1 MLTQVHSLSARLDS
15 ASCAEAVPCRS
26 APYLRPYVAGYAGFR
41 AGAVAPF
48 VRRLLPLNFTTL
60 IVDFAGPSRLA
71 TGPRATP
78 LLYGEPAW
86 RHGVSIG
93 LTPAGVHALLDAP
106 AAAMVG
112 EVVPLD
118 AVLGRDGDRLAD
130 RLGELPDWRS
140 RFAALDA
147 WFTGRLNVD
156 GERTIVDRAWW
167 RLQQGDRLTI
177 GGLANEL
184 GVSQRY
190 LQIGFKKRIGLPP
203 KTVARIAR
211 FQRSLGALAAPSAT
225 VAAVAASAYTDQ
237 SHFHRETR
245 ALAGV
250 TPAELFAFVQDA
262 LSRRD

>member
-1 MLTQVHSLSARLDS
+1 M
-15 ASCAEAVPCRS
+15 
-26 APYLRPYVAGYAGFR
+26 
-41 AGAVAPF
+41 
-48 VRRLLPLNFTTL
+48 RRILPLNLTTL

-78 LLYGEPAW
+78 LLYDEPAW
-86 RHGVSIG
+86 RYGVSIG
-93 LTPAGVHALLDAP
+93 LTPAGVHALLDTP
-106 AAAMVG
+106 AAALVG

-130 RLGELPDWRS
+130 RLGELPDWAA
-140 RFAALDA
+140 RFGALDA
-147 WFTGRLNVD
+147 WFTRRLRVD
-156 GERTIVDRAWW
+156 GASTIVDRAWR

-177 GGLANEL
+177 GGLAEEL

-190 LQIGFKKRIGLPP
+190 LQIGFQRHIGLPP

-211 FQRSLGALAAPSAT
+211 FQRSIGALAAPAAT
-225 VAAVAASAYTDQ
+225 IAAVAASAYADQ
-237 SHFHRETR
+237 SHFHREAR

-262 LSRRD
+262 VSRRD